1 MRELGASLQP
11 HLKGTET
18 LQLVTWRAKRV
29 RQNMPP
35 GTQNR
40 LLKLF
45 FERENAWPGVF
56 PLQVIIWYPWRREL
70 AISGA
75 HRSSL
80 RTETVPNISPK
91 PLIDS

>member
-1 MRELGASLQP
+1 MRELGTSLQP
-11 HLKGTET
+11 HPKDTKT
-18 LQLVTWRAKRV
+18 LQLVIWRAKRV

-35 GTQNR
+35 GTKNR
-40 LLKLF
+40 RLKLF

-75 HRSSL
+75 RRSSL
-80 RTETVPNISPK
+80 QTETVANISPK
-91 PLIDS
+91 PPIDS